1 MADSNKKQAVI
12 FDFGDVLVEWKFHN
26 LYSNVFNTDAEVE
39 LFLEKTGLREMNR
52 RFDAGYPFVQ
62 GIAEL
67 TAAHPDYARELS
79 YFDSRWIEAKGG
91 LNDEVIDLMREL
103 KRQGYPLYGLSNW
116 SREKFDTVKD
126 TLPFLPLLDDYIISG
141 DVGVTKPHESIY
153 RLLLERI
160 GKPAGECLFI
170 DDSQE
175 NVFAAQELGIK
186 TILYRSPE
194 QLKRDLESN
203 GITIK

>member
-1 MADSNKKQAVI
+1 MKKTILI

-26 LYSNVFNTDAEVE
+26 LYRNVFTTDAEIE

-52 RFDAGYPFVQ
+52 RLDAGYPFAQ

-91 LNDEVIDLMREL
+91 LNDEVINLMREL

-126 TLPFLPLLDDYIISG
+126 MLPFLPLLDDYIISG

-153 RLLLERI
+153 RILLERI
-160 GKPAGECLFI
+160 DRKAGECIFI
-170 DDSQE
+170 DDSEE
-175 NVFAAQELGIK
+175 NVFAAEGLGIK
-186 TILYRSPE
+186 TIHYRSPE
-194 QLKRDLESN
+194 QLKRELN
-203 GITIK
+203 RLNIVI

>member
-1 MADSNKKQAVI
+1 MKKTILI

-26 LYSNVFNTDAEVE
+26 LYRNVFTTDAEIE

-52 RFDAGYPFVQ
+52 RLDAGYPFAK

-67 TAAHPDYARELS
+67 TAAHPEYARELN
-79 YFDSRWIEAKGG
+79 YFDIRWIETKGG

-126 TLPFLPLLDDYIISG
+126 MLPFLPLLEDYIISG

-153 RLLLERI
+153 KILLERI
-160 GKPAGECLFI
+160 GKPAGECIFI
-170 DDSQE
+170 DDSKE
-175 NVFAAQELGIK
+175 NIEAAQKLGIR
-186 TILYRSPE
+186 TIHYQSPE
-194 QLKRDLESN
+194 QLKRELNSLHI
-203 GITIK
+203 GI